1 MDSLAQELIDEIIKH
16 VPRQG
21 LIACSLVARRWRRR
35 SQQRHFEFVL
45 FTDTNFTRW
54 EVSIPQDSDR
64 IPSYVRHL
72 RFQST
77 PFGSLAPGILARVL
91 ETFTSMISITIYA
104 SPLPSLAELVVPPS
118 LGEFRKGI
126 TRLAFAHTLD
136 LSSVITSLVFS
147 FPNLKELVIYKF
159 HFGGEAPPHCS
170 QHITETAGPA
180 RGMGDPGKDLQGP

>member
-1 MDSLAQELIDEIIKH
+1 
-16 VPRQG
+16 
-21 LIACSLVARRWRRR
+21 
-35 SQQRHFEFVL
+35 
-45 FTDTNFTRW
+45 
-54 EVSIPQDSDR
+54 
-64 IPSYVRHL
+64 
-72 RFQST
+72 
-77 PFGSLAPGILARVL
+77 
-91 ETFTSMISITIYA
+91 MISITIYA